1 MNSRVDPIS
10 RQGRA
15 PPRINILPQF
25 LRRMRRYNM
34 VAGLNGNF
42 EEIYII
48 ENVYFQGG
56 KKFLKAQWSKFNHPG
71 NFCLPIVKESGQQSQ
86 ILQ

>member
-1 MNSRVDPIS
+1 
-10 RQGRA
+10 
-15 PPRINILPQF
+15 
-25 LRRMRRYNM
+25 M

-56 KKFLKAQWSKFNHPG
+56 KKFLKAEWSKFNHPG